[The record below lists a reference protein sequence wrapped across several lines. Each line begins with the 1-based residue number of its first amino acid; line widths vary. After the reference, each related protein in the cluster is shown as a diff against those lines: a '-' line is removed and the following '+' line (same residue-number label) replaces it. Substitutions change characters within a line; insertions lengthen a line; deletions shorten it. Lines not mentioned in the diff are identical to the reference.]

1 MKITFIGHGYVGLV
15 TAAIFADLGNT
26 VYVIGHTKEKIEN
39 LKKGIIPI
47 FEPGLEELV
56 KKNVDAKRLI
66 FTLDY
71 VPAIPDSEIVFIAVG
86 TPSTKTGDA
95 DLSTVLQVAEQVG
108 KNLNGY
114 TVVATKSTVPAGTNR
129 KVRKIIE
136 EVKPEGAEFD
146 YASVPEFLREGTAIS
161 DTLHPDRV
169 VLGTE
174 SEKAQQMLIE
184 LHKPIGAPLVLTN
197 FDTAELIKYAANSF
211 LALKISYANAIAK
224 LSELAGADGLKVLE
238 GIGMDSRI
246 GDKFLSPGPGYGGSC
261 FPKDVKALISIA
273 KDYDYDFGLLTETE
287 QVNSQARRDI
297 VKKVRKVL
305 PDLRGKTIGVL
316 GLAFKPNTD
325 DMRDAPAIDI
335 IELLQK
341 DGVKIKAFDPEAS
354 ESASKI
360 LRDVEFVKSAYEAIR
375 DVDAMVVVTEWN
387 EFKELDLEKVKNLM
401 KSPYIIDSRNI
412 YDPEKIKSLGFNYIG
427 VGRN

>member
-39 LKKGIIPI
+39 LKKGHIPI
-47 FEPGLEELV
+47 FEPGLEEMV
-56 KKNVDAKRLI
+56 KKNVAAGRLL
-66 FTLDY
+66 FTLDFT
-71 VPAIPDSEIVFIAVG
+71 PAIPDSEIVFIAVG

-95 DLSTVLQVAEQVG
+95 DLSTVLEVAEQVG

-136 EVKPEGAEFD
+136 EVKPNGAEFD

-174 SEKAQQMLIE
+174 SKKAQEMLIE
-184 LHKPIGAPLVLTN
+184 LHKPIGAPLVLTD

-287 QVNSQARRDI
+287 QVNSQARRDV
-297 VKKVRKVL
+297 VKKIRKAL
-305 PDLRGKTIGVL
+305 PELRGKNIGIL

-325 DMRDAPAIDI
+325 DMRDAPVIDVV
-335 IELLQK
+335 ELLNK
-341 DGVKIKAFDPEAS
+341 DGVKIRAFDPEAM
-354 ESASKI
+354 ESASKVLTNI
-360 LRDVEFVKSAYEAIR
+360 EYAKDAYDAIK
-375 DVDAMVVVTEWN
+375 DADAMVIMTEWN
-387 EFKELDLEKVKNLM
+387 EFKELDLEKAKSLM
-401 KSPYIIDSRNI
+401 RSPFIIDARNI
-412 YDPEKIKSLGFNYIG
+412 YDPEKVKAMGFNYIG
-427 VGRN
+427 VGRS

>member
-15 TAAIFADLGNT
+15 TAAIFSDLGNT
-26 VYVIGHTKEKIEN
+26 VYVVGHTKEKIDN
-39 LKKGIIPI
+39 LNRGIIPI
-47 FEPGLEELV
+47 FEPGLEEMV

-71 VPAIPDSEIVFIAVG
+71 VPAIPESEIVFIAVG

-95 DLSTVLQVAEQVG
+95 DLSTVLHVAEELG
-108 KNLNGY
+108 KNLKKY

-129 KVRKIIE
+129 KIRKILE

-146 YASVPEFLREGTAIS
+146 YASVPEFLREGSAIS
-161 DTLHPDRV
+161 DTLHPDRIV
-169 VLGTE
+169 IGTE
-174 SEKAQQMLIE
+174 SKKAQELLIE

-305 PDLRGKTIGVL
+305 LDLRGKKIGIL

-325 DMRDAPAIDI
+325 DMRDAPVADI

-341 DGVKIKAFDPEAS
+341 DGVKIKAFDPEAM
-354 ESASKI
+354 ESSKRV
-360 LRDVEFVKSAYEAIR
+360 LHDVEYAKNAYDA
-375 DVDAMVVVTEWN
+375 VTGADAMIIATEWN
-387 EFKELDLEKVKNLM
+387 EFKELDLSKIKKLMNSPVIVDARNIFDPEKVKNL
-401 KSPYIIDSRNI
+401 
-412 YDPEKIKSLGFNYIG
+412 GFTYVG
-427 VGRN
+427 VGR